1 MFLLIAETICDHE
14 WMNEWRDGRTDRLLK
29 KKQNMMNPTWI
40 IFDEVKVLTLDNINV
55 LLLLLL
61 LLLDA
66 N

>member
-1 MFLLIAETICDHE
+1 
-14 WMNEWRDGRTDRLLK
+14 MNEWRDGRTDRLLK
-29 KKQNMMNPTWI
+29 KKQNMKNPTWI
-40 IFDEVKVLTLDNINV
+40 IFDEVKVLIWDNINV

>member
-1 MFLLIAETICDHE
+1 
-14 WMNEWRDGRTDRLLK
+14 MNEWRDGRTDRLLK

>member
-1 MFLLIAETICDHE
+1 
-14 WMNEWRDGRTDRLLK
+14 MNEWRDVRTDRLLK
-29 KKQNMMNPTWI
+29 KKRNMKNPTWI
-40 IFDEVKVLTLDNINV
+40 IFDEVKVLIWDNINV